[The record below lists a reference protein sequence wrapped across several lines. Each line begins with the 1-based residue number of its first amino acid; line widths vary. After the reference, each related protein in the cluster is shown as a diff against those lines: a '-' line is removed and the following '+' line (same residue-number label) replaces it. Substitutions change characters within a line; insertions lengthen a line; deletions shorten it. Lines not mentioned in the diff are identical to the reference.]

1 MLNTTANPIRA
12 YTPDQVAQMLQLS
25 KNTVYEL
32 INRGEIVAKKI
43 GRVYRVPASSLSF
56 MFTGMDADIYKA
68 QAEDERNIK
77 GIKDV
82 LRSVRK
88 DVWSKSKSF

>member
-1 MLNTTANPIRA
+1 MLNTTPNPIRA

-32 INRGEIVAKKI
+32 ISRGEIVAKKI

-68 QAEDERNIK
+68 QLEDEQNIK
-77 GIKDV
+77 EIKDI

>member
-1 MLNTTANPIRA
+1 MLNTTTNPIRA